1 MCQGIGD
8 ELGGID
14 LGDKRL
20 NQRSVKVLEAL
31 ARDPQASINA
41 AISGWGDTL
50 AAYRFFDND
59 HVSPAAILAPHRQAA
74 LARMREHEVVLIVQ
88 DTTELDFTGHPA
100 DDALCLNTDTR
111 FGLYYHP
118 QLALTPEQ
126 LPLGVVGAESYA
138 REPESLGKAAS
149 RGSLPIEEKE
159 SLRWLNGYRSAHAAA
174 AECPATQVISVADC
188 EADIYD
194 VFLAAREV
202 TDATPQ
208 ARRAEFIIR
217 AKEPRQVLASEPA
230 GTTTP
235 RPPLTSYKRQRDESH
250 PEVRAAVAQSRLL
263 KTYTAELS
271 ETPKRKARTAT
282 LEVRALTVTLKPPSK
297 RSRLPP
303 LTVNYVLVQE
313 IHGPGDDTDVSWLL
327 ITTLPIATVAEVML
341 VVSYY
346 LARWGIEVFFR
357 TLKTGCQVE
366 EVRLETT
373 ARLKNCLAMYSIIA
387 WRILYLTY
395 LNRATPDLPC
405 DTVFTEAEWKS
416 VYQVTTKKSPPPT
429 AAPRLDE
436 FLRLLTSL
444 GGYNNRAT
452 ERPSGPLPIWL
463 GLRRML
469 DFAIAW
475 QEFGPKSCV

>member
-8 ELGGID
+8 ELLGID

-20 NQRSVKVLEAL
+20 NKRSVKVIEAL

-41 AISGWGDTL
+41 AILGWGDTL

-59 HVSPAAILAPHRQAA
+59 NVSPEAILAPHRQAT
-74 LARMREHEVVLIVQ
+74 LARVREHKVVLIAQ
-88 DTTELDFTGHPA
+88 DTTELDFTDHPA
-100 DDALCLNTDTR
+100 KDALCLNTDTR

-159 SLRWLNGYRSAHAAA
+159 SLRWLNGYRSAHAVA
-174 AECPATQVISVADC
+174 AECPETQVISVADC

-194 VFLAAREV
+194 VFLAARQV
-202 TDATPQ
+202 TDATPH

-217 AKEPRQVLASEPA
+217 AKEPRQALACEPA
-230 GTTTP
+230 GATSP
-235 RPPLTSYKRQRDESH
+235 QPASISYKRDRDKSY
-250 PEVRAAVAQSRLL
+250 PEVRAEVAQSRLL
-263 KTYTAELS
+263 KTYTVELP

-297 RSRLPP
+297 RSGLPP
-303 LTVNYVLVQE
+303 LPVNYVLVQE
-313 IHGPGDDTDVSWLL
+313 IHGPGDDTEVSWLL
-327 ITTLPIATVAEVML
+327 ITTLPIATLADVML
-341 VVSYY
+341 VVDYY
-346 LARWGIEVFFR
+346 LARWGIEIFFR

-366 EVRLETT
+366 AIQLETT
-373 ARLKNCLAMYSIIA
+373 ARLKNCLALYTIIA

-395 LNRATPDLPC
+395 LNRETPKIPC

-416 VYQVTTKKSPPPT
+416 VYTVVKKQPPPT
-429 AAPRLDE
+429 TAPPLHE
-436 FLRLLTSL
+436 FMRLLTSL